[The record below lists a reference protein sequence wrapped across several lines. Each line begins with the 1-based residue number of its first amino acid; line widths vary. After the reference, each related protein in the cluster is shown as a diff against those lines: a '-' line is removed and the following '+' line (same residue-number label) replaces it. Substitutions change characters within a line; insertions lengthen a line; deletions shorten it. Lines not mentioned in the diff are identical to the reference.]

1 MGQSKKP
8 KVPKQAAVI
17 FEDFSEADRVF
28 QESLNDSFAAAA
40 PHDLR
45 AKACSSPCFAN
56 GPKKGERAQKR
67 QREDTPVI
75 DLHGLTLQQATE
87 YLDDRLRRLLGEST
101 AVKSPQHVITVKI
114 VTGKGLHSGPSG
126 GVLAKEI
133 HRHVAAVYGKHIV
146 TIEDSPG
153 DTMIRGLPLR
163 GHFNVRLRRP

>member
-1 MGQSKKP
+1 MGPSKKP
-8 KVPKQAAVI
+8 RVPKQAAVI

-28 QESLNDSFAAAA
+28 QESLNDAFAAVA
-40 PHDLR
+40 PRDLQ
-45 AKACSSPCFAN
+45 AKAVNSPGVAS
-56 GPKKGERAQKR
+56 GRSKGERAQKR

-101 AVKSPQHVITVKI
+101 PAKSPQHVITVKI